1 MTATTLPLTMHSKS
15 EVKLADLL
23 SKEGANCAHEEGAE
37 RSARLG
43 CRFL

>member
-1 MTATTLPLTMHSKS
+1 MSTGVSWNMTATTLPLTMHSKS

-23 SKEGANCAHEEGAE
+23 SKEGAE
-37 RSARLG
+37 RSVRLG